1 MGIRTDN
8 GMPFAGPGL
17 QGLSSLNVWWLQLGI
32 AHHRSRP
39 GCPQDNGSHERMH
52 RELKRETTR
61 PAAATRRA
69 QQRRFDAFRA
79 RYNGERP
86 HDALGGLT
94 PDHLWR
100 PSPRAFPEG
109 RLTPHYPGPAEVRRV
124 SRGGTISWHGHLV
137 FLSEVLR
144 GEDVALEEV
153 DDDCWNIVYYTTLL
167 ARWDART
174 QQLTSAQSA
183 GTL

>member
-32 AHHRSRP
+32 AHQRSRP

-86 HDALGGLT
+86 HDALGGQT
-94 PDHLWR
+94 PDRLWT

-109 RLTPHYPGPAEVRRV
+109 RLTPHYPARAEVRRV
-124 SRGGTISWHGHLV
+124 SRGGTISWHGQLV
-137 FLSEVLR
+137 S
-144 GEDVALEEV
+144 
-153 DDDCWNIVYYTTLL
+153 
-167 ARWDART
+167 
-174 QQLTSAQSA
+174 
-183 GTL
+183 